1 MKSAINTPGVRRSP
15 HATHMSGLASG
26 KNHAVVG
33 AQPKWDALVERCR
46 KLTKERDELADA
58 NAKLQSEVQ
67 FLQDHGRFWA
77 GKWAKMKSEEQKM
90 MRPKRRSERIKES
103 LKSKKQK

>member
-1 MKSAINTPGVRRSP
+1 M
-15 HATHMSGLASG
+15 SG

-33 AQPKWDALVERCR
+33 AKACWDALVERCR

-67 FLQDHGRFWA
+67 FWEDYGRKWA
-77 GKWAKMKSEEQKM
+77 GKWADVKFDEQKM
-90 MRPKRRSERIKES
+90 MRPKRRSQRIKDRI
-103 LKSKKQK
+103 KSKKQK